1 VYSACGRR
9 KGVSVS
15 QIGQKE
21 KDKWC
26 NLEHFCVIVKK
37 LAWDLGNYIN
47 YGDPLVQSTG
57 VKYYKEELKLLLK
70 FFILWALK

>member
-1 VYSACGRR
+1 MIKKLSFVYSACGRR
-9 KGVSVS
+9 KGESVS

-37 LAWDLGNYIN
+37 SAWEFRKL
-47 YGDPLVQSTG
+47 
-57 VKYYKEELKLLLK
+57 YKLRGSSGPAYWCN
-70 FFILWALK
+70 IL